1 MEILEK
7 IVNTSK
13 CFVKRRSCP
22 VFGHVK
28 SVHVGR
34 VLMTLENKFPMTTKS
49 KNKLIMI
56 RRHVPRIVIR
66 RDIVANPWRGVK
78 SNDFY
83 DRFIAA
89 MCCAW
94 GRIRSLLSRSHTFRR
109 CWSARRW
116 KYCAKKSKLLIMV
129 SCMLLWVRKM
139 EVWYSKKFFFGSYGG
154 VFSWTWRVVI
164 SRQMKLWLQ
173 VVIQIS
179 EHTAKTNWKTV
190 EVQINIFENC
200 EIEEKWPAGPS
211 FTRLR

>member
-22 VFGHVK
+22 VFGLGE

-34 VLMTLENKFPMTTKS
+34 VLMTLENKFPMTPKF

-83 DRFIAA
+83 DRFICNNVLCLRKGKILTFKVPHRPA
-89 MCCAW
+89 
-94 GRIRSLLSRSHTFRR
+94 LLECNTMKILRQNIEIAHHTF
-109 CWSARRW
+109 
-116 KYCAKKSKLLIMV
+116 
-129 SCMLLWVRKM
+129 
-139 EVWYSKKFFFGSYGG
+139 
-154 VFSWTWRVVI
+154 
-164 SRQMKLWLQ
+164 LQ
-173 VVIQIS
+173 VALGKKNG
-179 EHTAKTNWKTV
+179 TM
-190 EVQINIFENC
+190 IFQKIHIWVVWRTLQLNLESRRD
-200 EIEEKWPAGPS
+200 K
-211 FTRLR
+211 

>member
-22 VFGHVK
+22 VFGLGE

-34 VLMTLENKFPMTTKS
+34 VLMTLENKFPMTPKF

-83 DRFIAA
+83 DRFI
-89 MCCAW
+89 CNNVLCLRK
-94 GRIRSLLSRSHTFRR
+94 GKILTFKVPH
-109 CWSARRW
+109 RRW
-116 KYCAKKSKLLIMV
+116 KYCAKISKLLIIL
-129 SCMLLWVRKM
+129 SCKLLWVRKM
-139 EVWYSKKFFFGSYGG
+139 VLWYSKKFIFGSYGG
-154 VFSWTWRVVI
+154 LFSWTWRVV
-164 SRQMKLWLQ
+164 
-173 VVIQIS
+173 
-179 EHTAKTNWKTV
+179 ETNEMVTSSCNLNFGTHCKDELEVSIYSKTV
-190 EVQINIFENC
+190 
-200 EIEEKWPAGPS
+200 K
-211 FTRLR
+211 